1 MSDSNNGMYSKILV
15 KAATCSKQKC
25 NSPTREG
32 RAEGSTGDTEAVV
45 GAVVM
50 TGKQWT
56 VRIESLMK
64 KEQRGIKYIEIT
76 INKEKEYTF

>member
-15 KAATCSKQKC
+15 KAATFSKQKC

-32 RAEGSTGDTEAVV
+32 RAEGSIGDTEAVV

-50 TGKQWT
+50 TGK
-56 VRIESLMK
+56 
-64 KEQRGIKYIEIT
+64 T
-76 INKEKEYTF
+76 INSKNGVFNEKSTKRNQIY